1 MQSSSNMMITT
12 PPSQPPFM
20 NKTLIQDQSDQGRTI
35 QKVLQL
41 FVGHS
46 GHEESILSSL
56 LDSIS
61 DVLSERDSDGHSLLH
76 VAAFVG
82 SDALV
87 DKLFVEKLQNNPEK
101 IREFCNLTTIND
113 KKTALM
119 IACERGYLE
128 VVKKLYDYTDKNASE
143 TLFSPIHVAAINGQN
158 KILEYLVKEK
168 KENVDSQQDVY
179 GYTPLHLAA
188 QYGHTE
194 TVAFLIDELNA
205 NKNIQCTTE
214 RMLPIHT
221 AILNNNLQVLKALV
235 HRHSQEANTTNAKFY
250 ETLSNDHIHINPL
263 LLAIAN
269 THAEDD
275 KYVSPETLQASAE
288 MVKFLVNELNADY
301 SLAGNNGISALH
313 MAAEAGNCEL
323 IKFFVTEKHE
333 NVNQLTDIT
342 KDTPLYLAA
351 INNHLEA
358 TKLLLELGAD
368 KDIENWRGNTPLSV
382 VKNLAS
388 KNDDYKPLYEFLK
401 SQ

>member
-1 MQSSSNMMITT
+1 MQSNNNNNLITT
-12 PPSQPPFM
+12 PPSQPPFIR
-20 NKTLIQDQSDQGRTI
+20 KTHIQDQSDQGKFI
-35 QKVLQL
+35 QQL
-41 FVGHS
+41 IQS
-46 GHEESILSSL
+46 GIHQQQGDLSL
-56 LDSIS
+56 LLDPITN
-61 DVLSERDSDGHSLLH
+61 VLSERDSDGHSLLH
-76 VAAFVG
+76 AAAFIG
-82 SDALV
+82 SATLV
-87 DKLFVEKLQNNPEK
+87 DKLFEKLQFNPEK
-101 IREFCNLTTIND
+101 MKEFCNLTTAQD

-119 IACERGYLE
+119 IACERGHLD
-128 VVKKLYDYTDKNASE
+128 VVKKLYDYTDKNGKE
-143 TLFSPIHVAAINGQN
+143 TLFAPIHVAAINGQN
-158 KILEYLVKEK
+158 KVLEYLVKEK
-168 KENVDSQQDVY
+168 GENVDSQQDVY

-188 QYGHTE
+188 QYGHAE
-194 TVAFLIDELNA
+194 TVAYLIDELNA

-221 AILNNNLQVLKALV
+221 AILNNNLEVLKALV
-235 HRHSQEANTTNAKFY
+235 HRHSQDVKTSNAKFY

-269 THAEDD
+269 SHAEDD
-275 KYVSPETLQASAE
+275 KNVTHSETLKASAE

-301 SLAGNNGISALH
+301 SLSGNNGISALH
-313 MAAEAGNCEL
+313 MAAETGNCEL

-342 KDTPLYLAA
+342 KDTPLYLAV

-388 KNDDYKPLYEFLK
+388 KNDDYQPLYEFLQ